1 MGLSKE
7 GGRRGSTANGPQVST
22 AVAAIAEGSPVR
34 AARATTAAG
43 LPDCDV
49 VVIGA
54 GPYGLSAAAH
64 LKVSGLRVC
73 VFGEP
78 MEFWDTKMPEGML
91 LRSPRVASTI
101 SDPRSDY
108 TLEAYEAASGTQPAA
123 RVTRETFVNYGK
135 WFQAHLGSDLDRR
148 NVAQL
153 RREGSAFK
161 VTLTDGSELTSRRVV
176 VAAGI
181 GPFRKSPKQFA
192 ELPLSLASHCYDG
205 LRLKSLG
212 KRVAVI
218 GAGQSSLESAA
229 LLREAGVDVEVIA
242 RIPQLRWIGMH
253 KRLHQ
258 LGVISQMLYSKHDI
272 GPIGISRL
280 VAYPK
285 FLYHVPLGLRD
296 SIRKR
301 AVRSAGAPWLI
312 PRLPEVKITTG
323 KAVVSAKEIEG
334 EVQIL
339 LDDGS
344 ERRVNHVLMGTGYS
358 VDISKYEF
366 LAPELVGEIRQLDG
380 YPEVAAGFHTS
391 VPGLHFVGATCARN
405 FGPLSYFVT
414 GTEFASTELAS
425 YISRNRR

>member
-1 MGLSKE
+1 
-7 GGRRGSTANGPQVST
+7 
-22 AVAAIAEGSPVR
+22 
-34 AARATTAAG
+34 
-43 LPDCDV
+43 
-49 VVIGA
+49 
-54 GPYGLSAAAH
+54 
-64 LKVSGLRVC
+64 
-73 VFGEP
+73 

-229 LLREAGVDVEVIA
+229 LLQEAGVEVEVIA

-425 YISRNRR
+425 YIFRNRR